1 MFRSIIFNIVLFVAM
16 AVYLLFGVFFWW
28 ADKDTI
34 FKYWFGF
41 SRMFRFIT
49 EYVGGI
55 TYTIEHPENLLNGRE
70 IYAVRHESMW
80 ETLALTTHF
89 KRPVFVLKQE
99 LYNIPMFGHLADRA
113 GSIFINREDGL
124 HALISATKKISKALD
139 EGCQVIIFP
148 EGTRMPSGT
157 FVPLKRGIAFF
168 YKNNHCPVV
177 PIVHNSGKF
186 WSRRSFRK
194 YPGNITVKVFPKVEE
209 GLSQDEFMDKLND
222 IFRSEVEKESQIKE

>member
-80 ETLALTTHF
+80 ETLA
-89 KRPVFVLKQE
+89 
-99 LYNIPMFGHLADRA
+99 
-113 GSIFINREDGL
+113 
-124 HALISATKKISKALD
+124 
-139 EGCQVIIFP
+139 
-148 EGTRMPSGT
+148 
-157 FVPLKRGIAFF
+157 
-168 YKNNHCPVV
+168 
-177 PIVHNSGKF
+177 
-186 WSRRSFRK
+186 
-194 YPGNITVKVFPKVEE
+194 
-209 GLSQDEFMDKLND
+209 
-222 IFRSEVEKESQIKE
+222 